1 MFSGLVVLGTWF
13 YVAMDDADRVDV
25 ADSFEDGSHY
35 FSSLL
40 VGKLFTALPT
50 FLDKLLCMTKLIPK
64 VPCSTNSI
72 FKEIKVSVSP
82 NS

>member
-1 MFSGLVVLGTWF
+1 MLGTWF
-13 YVAMDDADRVDV
+13 YIAVDDADRVDV

-40 VGKLFTALPT
+40 ICKFFTAFPP
-50 FLDKLLCMTKLIPK
+50 FLDKLFFMTKSIPK
-64 VPCSTNSI
+64 VPCYTNSI